1 MSHTENIVVHVN
13 VGDGTN
19 RVEVFDLIFGK
30 EAFESL
36 PGSQAYT
43 ALRKGWEPRFNS
55 TCPPFFPSGFPCL
68 ASGVGWYLTHCF
80 NAFVETQFSGWRYSL
95 IFPIEREKWSHFY
108 VESDG
113 SEARR
118 KIFHYLPGAAES
130 SCVPVCL
137 CSWCSPSCTVS
148 GPGPG
153 SLFGGIQK
161 RCISSQQVLDI
172 CVSLLHHIQW
182 SVSVP
187 ILLGG
192 VCSMLKEIR
201 TLSADP
207 QRSLKA
213 DLAQF
218 KNHI

>member
-1 MSHTENIVVHVN
+1 MSHTENIDVHVN

-19 RVEVFDLIFGK
+19 SVEVLDLISGK
-30 EAFESL
+30 EAFESP

-43 ALRKGWEPRFNS
+43 VLRKGWEPRFNS

-95 IFPIEREKWSHFY
+95 IFPFEKEKCSHFY

-113 SEARR
+113 LEAPRT
-118 KIFHYLPGAAES
+118 IFHYLPGAAES

-137 CSWCSPSCTVS
+137 YSWCSPSSTVS

-153 SLFGGIQK
+153 SLFWRHPKVLHLLSASPGYL
-161 RCISSQQVLDI
+161 CLPPSPCPMACFHPDSSWWG
-172 CVSLLHHIQW
+172 LLHAERDKNIERRSTEKPKGW
-182 SVSVP
+182 
-187 ILLGG
+187 
-192 VCSMLKEIR
+192 
-201 TLSADP
+201 LSTV
-207 QRSLKA
+207 
-213 DLAQF
+213 
-218 KNHI
+218 

>member
-95 IFPIEREKWSHFY
+95 IFPFEREKCSHFY
-108 VESDG
+108 VESNG
-113 SEARR
+113 SEGCR

-153 SLFGGIQK
+153 SLFWRHPKALHLLSASPGYL
-161 RCISSQQVLDI
+161 CLPPSPYPMECFHPDSSWWG
-172 CVSLLHHIQW
+172 LLHAERDKDIERRSTEKPEGW
-182 SVSVP
+182 
-187 ILLGG
+187 
-192 VCSMLKEIR
+192 
-201 TLSADP
+201 LSTV
-207 QRSLKA
+207 
-213 DLAQF
+213 
-218 KNHI
+218 